1 MKKVALIASFALL
14 VHAGWMDTVGD
25 LAKQYGGATGQK
37 SANSGSITSAEE
49 TTAVKDALRVGI
61 DAAIKML
68 GKKDGFYKNPL
79 VRIPVPD
86 NVKPV
91 ASTLRKVGMGS
102 YVDKFELSMNRAAEE
117 AIPETSQILY
127 DTIKGLSVQ
136 DAKRLIF
143 SNRDDAITEY
153 FKQKTAH
160 RLLAKITPIIKKHME
175 NEQVTHYYQVM
186 MHYYNKSVGALG
198 DNALLNTA
206 LGAFGKSAPKKVT
219 EKDLTSYVA
228 NRALDGLF
236 AMIEKRE
243 KEIRHNPTF
252 RTTRT
257 LREVFATLQ

>member
-1 MKKVALIASFALL
+1 MKKIAIFAAFALL
-14 VHAGWMDTVGD
+14 AQAGWMDTVGD
-25 LAKQYGGATGQK
+25 LTKQYGGVTGQK
-37 SANSGSITSAEE
+37 SVNSGSVSSTEE
-49 TTAVKDALRVGI
+49 TSAVKDALKVGI

-68 GKKDGFYKNPL
+68 GKKDGFYKNPR
-79 VRIPVPD
+79 VHIPVPD

-91 ASTLRKVGMGS
+91 ADTLRKVGMGS

-127 DTIKGLSVQ
+127 DTIKGLSVE

-153 FKQKTAH
+153 FKQKTGK

-198 DNALLNTA
+198 NSALLNTA

-243 KEIRHNPTF
+243 KAIRHNPAY

-257 LREVFATLQ
+257 LRDVFATLQ